1 MATILKRNLT
11 NNHHLKVLENTTEV
25 NDVLR
30 TISTRWKM
38 MILYDISQGVNQ
50 VNKIK
55 AAFPTASDHTLI
67 QRLRELEAG
76 KFIEKQVEGD
86 EGTTLQI
93 SYALTTKSRAL
104 LQIIKQLQQWGLHW
118 KE

>member
-1 MATILKRNLT
+1 MATILKNNVT
-11 NNHHLKVLENTTEV
+11 NNHNLRILENTTEV

-38 MILYDISQGVNQ
+38 MILYDISLGVNQ

-55 AAFPTASDHTLI
+55 AAFPTASDHMLT
-67 QRLRELEAG
+67 QRLRELESE
-76 KFIEKQVEGD
+76 KFIEKHVEGD
-86 EGTTLQI
+86 VVPVQI
-93 SYALTTKSRAL
+93 SYSLTTKSRAL

-118 KE
+118 KD

>member
-1 MATILKRNLT
+1 MATILKNNVTTNHNLRI
-11 NNHHLKVLENTTEV
+11 LENTTEV

-50 VNKIK
+50 LNKIK
-55 AAFPTASDHTLI
+55 AAFPTASDHMLT
-67 QRLRELEAG
+67 QRLRELESE
-76 KFIEKQVEGD
+76 KFIEKHVEGNA
-86 EGTTLQI
+86 EPVQI
-93 SYALTTKSRAL
+93 SYSLTTKSRAL

-118 KE
+118 KD